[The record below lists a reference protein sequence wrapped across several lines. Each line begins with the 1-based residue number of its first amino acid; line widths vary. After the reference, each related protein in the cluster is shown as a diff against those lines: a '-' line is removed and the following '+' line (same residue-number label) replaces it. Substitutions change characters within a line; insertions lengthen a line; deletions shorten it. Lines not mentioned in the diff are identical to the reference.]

1 MVLRTHLTGLQKQLV
16 VSWIPN
22 KITYTKEVTKDI
34 QLFTVHNVMRR
45 KQSMAFN
52 TYIDDRAMIPILLEH
67 DWFIWKDT
75 WTDCSYETYMALK
88 KMMRHNGNA
97 VPMV

>member
-1 MVLRTHLTGLQKQLV
+1 M
-16 VSWIPN
+16 S
-22 KITYTKEVTKDI
+22 
-34 QLFTVHNVMRR
+34 
-45 KQSMAFN
+45 FN
-52 TYIDDRAMIPILLEH
+52 TYIDDRAMIPILLAH
-67 DWFIWKDT
+67 DWMIANDT

>member
-1 MVLRTHLTGLQKQLV
+1 MYFAH
-16 VSWIPN
+16 N
-22 KITYTKEVTKDI
+22 VTK
-34 QLFTVHNVMRR
+34 RR
-45 KQSMAFN
+45 ESMAFN

-67 DWFIWKDT
+67 DWMIWKDT

-97 VPMV
+97 MPMV